1 MTRPSPIPSAGFTL
15 IELLCVLAMVGVLS
29 AIAMPVYQQAQS
41 RSQRQ
46 LAKVALVKSA
56 QWLEQAAM
64 AKGSYPAELPESV
77 WRTPEFTYRLSM
89 VSQAQSYVLT
99 ATPHQRQKQ
108 DDCGALTL
116 DQTGQRGAQ
125 GDVQSCWSK

>member
-1 MTRPSPIPSAGFTL
+1 MSRPSSFLCAGFTL

-46 LAKVALVKSA
+46 LAKLALVKSA

-64 AKGSYPAELPESV
+64 ATGSYPAELPESV
-77 WRTPEFTYRLSM
+77 WRTPGFTYRLSL

-99 ATPHQRQKQ
+99 ATPYQRQKQ
-108 DDCGALTL
+108 DDCGALSL

-125 GDVQSCWSK
+125 GDVPSCWSK